1 MTVLYSP
8 INIFC
13 NAHRYSNEWV
23 IIDMQDDFDEAMSRL
38 GDCHQL
44 TVNDLASE
52 IHRIGSNFENCT
64 NLLQQTQA
72 EKERLIV
79 DLSFCEQELKE
90 EKVYRTQD
98 RDSAELKADM
108 LQKLKTAEISSLRED
123 GQKRMQQLIE
133 HHETNLQAEIGTL
146 CTNDMY
152 SLKIIYPTSQRQ
164 HEKVH
169 LNFHSFYSIQFC
181 FCSTGP
187 GCCFRFRCVTR
198 KNCL

>member
-1 MTVLYSP
+1 
-8 INIFC
+8 
-13 NAHRYSNEWV
+13 
-23 IIDMQDDFDEAMSRL
+23 MQDDFDEAISRL

-52 IHRIGSNFENCT
+52 IHRIGSNFESCT

-108 LQKLKTAEISSLRED
+108 LQKLKTEEIASLRED

-169 LNFHSFYSIQFC
+169 LNFHSLYFIPYYFRSA
-181 FCSTGP
+181 GP
-187 GCCFRFRCVTR
+187 GCCFRFRCET
-198 KNCL
+198 